1 MYEKNKLKEY
11 IKNSELRVFNKDIK
25 VRLSKE
31 LAIKY
36 DKGYYNEYLNNIS
49 KYIKMIKKLN
59 IKYPGNAKPVLYV
72 YIVPDNNY
80 RELLGIPEKYDNG
93 KGGGKPVMCYDLDG
107 FSSAYGLSQNILEN
121 KNKETDISKVENE
134 IHELSHIVHS
144 QFFNKNLIISEG
156 FAEALPLYGL
166 NMEKDFTEHKNALL
180 NLEEEQILS
189 VQEILKLEKDG
200 TFGIETILQNK
211 TCSFRIS
218 YISSYL
224 FVRGCMEIIAKKF
237 DLKKED
243 AVQRFL
249 EIVRESECINEW
261 LIFDIADALDLSRE
275 ELLNGKQ
282 IELEVLKSFRNIK
295 SILIFSL

>member
-11 IKNSELRVFNKDIK
+11 IRNSELRVFNKDIK

-282 IELEVLKSFRNIK
+282 IELEALKSLLEI
-295 SILIFSL
+295 

>member
-166 NMEKDFTEHKNALL
+166 NMEKDFTEHNFALL

-189 VQEILKLEKDG
+189 VQEILKLEKDD

-282 IELEVLKSFRNIK
+282 IELEVLKSLLEI
-295 SILIFSL
+295 

>member
-189 VQEILKLEKDG
+189 VQEILKLEKDD

-224 FVRGCMEIIAKKF
+224 FVRECMEIIAKKKKK
-237 DLKKED
+237 KKED

-282 IELEVLKSFRNIK
+282 IELEALKSLLEI
-295 SILIFSL
+295 

>member
-25 VRLSKE
+25 VRFSKE

-49 KYIKMIKKLN
+49 KYLKMIKKLN

-189 VQEILKLEKDG
+189 VQEILKIEKDG

-243 AVQRFL
+243 SVQRFL
-249 EIVRESECINEW
+249 EIVKESECINEW

-282 IELEVLKSFRNIK
+282 IELEVLKSLLEI
-295 SILIFSL
+295 

>member
-189 VQEILKLEKDG
+189 VQEILKLEKDD

-282 IELEVLKSFRNIK
+282 IELEVLKSLLEI
-295 SILIFSL
+295 

>member
-80 RELLGIPEKYDNG
+80 RELLGIPGKYDNG

-282 IELEVLKSFRNIK
+282 IELEVLKSLLEI
-295 SILIFSL
+295 

>member
-282 IELEVLKSFRNIK
+282 IELEVLKSLLEI
-295 SILIFSL
+295 

>member
-11 IKNSELRVFNKDIK
+11 IKNSELRAFNKDIK

-282 IELEVLKSFRNIK
+282 IELEVLKSLLEI
-295 SILIFSL
+295 

>member
-49 KYIKMIKKLN
+49 KYLKMIKKLN

-282 IELEVLKSFRNIK
+282 IELEVLKSLLEI
-295 SILIFSL
+295 

>member
-31 LAIKY
+31 LTIKY
-36 DKGYYNEYLNNIS
+36 DKGHYNEYLNNIS
-49 KYIKMIKKLN
+49 KYLKMIKKLN

-107 FSSAYGLSQNILEN
+107 FSSAYGLSQNILES
-121 KNKETDISKVENE
+121 KNKEADISKVENE

-224 FVRGCMEIIAKKF
+224 FVRACMEIITKKF

-282 IELEVLKSFRNIK
+282 IELEVLKSLLEI
-295 SILIFSL
+295 

>member
-11 IKNSELRVFNKDIK
+11 IKNSELRAFNKDIK

-49 KYIKMIKKLN
+49 KYLKMIKKLN

-93 KGGGKPVMCYDLDG
+93 KGGGKPVMCYDLDD

-189 VQEILKLEKDG
+189 VQEILKLEKDD

-282 IELEVLKSFRNIK
+282 IELEVLKSLLEI
-295 SILIFSL
+295 

>member
-80 RELLGIPEKYDNG
+80 RELLGIPEKYDND

-282 IELEVLKSFRNIK
+282 IELEVLKSLLEI
-295 SILIFSL
+295 

>member
-49 KYIKMIKKLN
+49 KYLKMIKKLN

-189 VQEILKLEKDG
+189 VQEILKLEKDD

-282 IELEVLKSFRNIK
+282 IELEVLKSLLEI
-295 SILIFSL
+295 

>member
-49 KYIKMIKKLN
+49 KYLKMIKKLN

-249 EIVRESECINEW
+249 EIVRESECINEL

-282 IELEVLKSFRNIK
+282 IELEVLKSLLEI
-295 SILIFSL
+295 

>member
-80 RELLGIPEKYDNG
+80 RELLGIPGKYDNG

-107 FSSAYGLSQNILEN
+107 FFSAYGLSQNILEN

-282 IELEVLKSFRNIK
+282 IELEVLKSLLEI
-295 SILIFSL
+295 

>member
-80 RELLGIPEKYDNG
+80 RELLEIPEKYDNG

-282 IELEVLKSFRNIK
+282 IELEVLKSLLEI
-295 SILIFSL
+295 

>member
-1 MYEKNKLKEY
+1 
-11 IKNSELRVFNKDIK
+11 
-25 VRLSKE
+25 
-31 LAIKY
+31 
-36 DKGYYNEYLNNIS
+36 
-49 KYIKMIKKLN
+49 
-59 IKYPGNAKPVLYV
+59 
-72 YIVPDNNY
+72 
-80 RELLGIPEKYDNG
+80 
-93 KGGGKPVMCYDLDG
+93 MCYDLDG

-282 IELEVLKSFRNIK
+282 IELEVLKSLLEI
-295 SILIFSL
+295 

>member
-261 LIFDIADALDLSRE
+261 LIFDIADALDLSRK

-282 IELEVLKSFRNIK
+282 IELEVLKSLLEI
-295 SILIFSL
+295 

>member
-11 IKNSELRVFNKDIK
+11 IKNSELKVFNKDIK

-211 TCSFRIS
+211 TCSFRLS

-282 IELEVLKSFRNIK
+282 IELEVLKSLLEI
-295 SILIFSL
+295 

>member
-80 RELLGIPEKYDNG
+80 RELLEIPEKYDNG

-107 FSSAYGLSQNILEN
+107 FSSAYGLSQNILES

-282 IELEVLKSFRNIK
+282 IELEVLKSLLEI
-295 SILIFSL
+295 

>member
-80 RELLGIPEKYDNG
+80 RELLGIPGKYDNG

-189 VQEILKLEKDG
+189 VQEILKLEKDD

-282 IELEVLKSFRNIK
+282 IELEVLKSLLEI
-295 SILIFSL
+295 

>member
-261 LIFDIADALDLSRE
+261 LIFDIADALDLSRK

-282 IELEVLKSFRNIK
+282 MQLEVLKSLLEI
-295 SILIFSL
+295 

>member
-134 IHELSHIVHS
+134 IHKLSHIVHS

-189 VQEILKLEKDG
+189 VQEILKLEKDD

-224 FVRGCMEIIAKKF
+224 FVRGCMEIITKKF

-282 IELEVLKSFRNIK
+282 IELEVLKSLLEI
-295 SILIFSL
+295 

>member
-189 VQEILKLEKDG
+189 VQEILKLEKDD

-237 DLKKED
+237 DLKRRCSTK
-243 AVQRFL
+243 
-249 EIVRESECINEW
+249 I
-261 LIFDIADALDLSRE
+261 
-275 ELLNGKQ
+275 
-282 IELEVLKSFRNIK
+282 FRNSK
-295 SILIFSL
+295 RK

>member
-211 TCSFRIS
+211 TFSFRIS

-249 EIVRESECINEW
+249 EIVRESEYINEW

-282 IELEVLKSFRNIK
+282 IELEVLKSLLEI
-295 SILIFSL
+295 

>member
-31 LAIKY
+31 FTIKY

-49 KYIKMIKKLN
+49 KYLKMIKKLN

-121 KNKETDISKVENE
+121 KNKEADISKVENE
-134 IHELSHIVHS
+134 IHELSHIIHS

-180 NLEEEQILS
+180 NLKKEQILS
-189 VQEILKLEKDG
+189 VQEILNLEKDS
-200 TFGIETILQNK
+200 TFGIETISQNK

-224 FVRGCMEIIAKKF
+224 FVRGCMETIAKKF
-237 DLKKED
+237 NLKKED
-243 AVQRFL
+243 TIQRFL

-261 LIFDIADALDLSRE
+261 MIFDIADALDLSRE
-275 ELLNGKQ
+275 ELLKGKQ
-282 IELEVLKSFRNIK
+282 MQLEVLKSLLEI
-295 SILIFSL
+295 

>member
-282 IELEVLKSFRNIK
+282 IELEALKSLLEI
-295 SILIFSL
+295 

>member
-49 KYIKMIKKLN
+49 KYLKMIKKLN

-189 VQEILKLEKDG
+189 VQEILKLEKDD

-211 TCSFRIS
+211 TCSLRIS

-282 IELEVLKSFRNIK
+282 IELEVLKSLLEI
-295 SILIFSL
+295 

>member
-93 KGGGKPVMCYDLDG
+93 KGGEKPVMCYDLDG

-275 ELLNGKQ
+275 ELLNGKR
-282 IELEVLKSFRNIK
+282 IELEVLKSLLEI
-295 SILIFSL
+295 

>member
-49 KYIKMIKKLN
+49 KYIKMIKILN

-282 IELEVLKSFRNIK
+282 IELEALKSLLEI
-295 SILIFSL
+295 

>member
-249 EIVRESECINEW
+249 EIVRESEYINEW

-282 IELEVLKSFRNIK
+282 IELEVLKSLLEI
-295 SILIFSL
+295 

>member
-25 VRLSKE
+25 LRLSKE

-261 LIFDIADALDLSRE
+261 LIFDIADALDLSRK

-282 IELEVLKSFRNIK
+282 IELEVLKSLLEI
-295 SILIFSL
+295 

>member
-25 VRLSKE
+25 VRLSQE

-282 IELEVLKSFRNIK
+282 IELEVLKSLLEI
-295 SILIFSL
+295 

>member
-80 RELLGIPEKYDNG
+80 RELLGIPGKYDNG
-93 KGGGKPVMCYDLDG
+93 KAGGKPVMCYDLDG

-249 EIVRESECINEW
+249 EIVRESEYINEW

-282 IELEVLKSFRNIK
+282 IELEVLKSLLEI
-295 SILIFSL
+295 